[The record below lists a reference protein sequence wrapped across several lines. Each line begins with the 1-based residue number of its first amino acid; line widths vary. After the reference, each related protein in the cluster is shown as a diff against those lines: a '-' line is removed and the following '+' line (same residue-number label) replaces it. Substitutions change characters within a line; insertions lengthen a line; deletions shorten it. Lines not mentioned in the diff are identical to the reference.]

1 MRGVRNVLIRVGFCS
16 LGAVYAAI
24 GYLALRVAI
33 EGARGRVTGVR
44 GSLRYLLEQSR
55 GTFLVAGIA
64 AGLAA
69 FTLARLLEAADR
81 KRSWMARIG
90 SFVDALGHAVMSW
103 GAVALLLQ
111 VRRGLT
117 TRSLLGWLLAK
128 QGGQTILV
136 IAGGIVM
143 VVGAAQMIQAI
154 TGRLSNA
161 PRRSSLGAAAPTIRK
176 VGRFGYLARGV
187 VSLIVGWFLIR
198 TALDLDPKSYHD
210 IGAALGVIE
219 RARFGGLL
227 LAIAGAGLIAYGIY
241 LFVVGLFRARA

>member
-1 MRGVRNVLIRVGFCS
+1 MRGFRNVLIRVGFCS

-24 GYLALRVAI
+24 GFLALRVAI
-33 EGARGRVTGVR
+33 EGAGGRVTGVR
-44 GSLRYLLEQSR
+44 GSLRYLEQSR
-55 GTFLVAGIA
+55 GTLLVAGIA

-81 KRSWMARIG
+81 KRSWTARVG

-111 VRRGLT
+111 LRRGMN

-128 QGGQTILV
+128 EGGQTILV

-154 TGRLSNA
+154 TGRLSNV
-161 PRRSSLGAAAPTIRK
+161 PRRSSLGAAGPAILK

-241 LFVVGLFRARA
+241 LFVVGLFRKKA